1 MLCHEQMAAFMFA
14 VTGNFPLAELYH
26 PLHHLMGAGH
36 LALAATFWAVGVRM
50 LAGLQKICYTVS
62 HSRLKVQRL
71 LMCLHATLCATFI
84 MAWWLASHV
93 HGSIDECISR
103 G

>member
-36 LALAATFWAVGVRM
+36 LALAATFWAVRVRM
-50 LAGLQKICYTVS
+50 LAGLQNLLYSQPQPAQSSTPAHVSARNFVCNVYNGTVAGVS
-62 HSRLKVQRL
+62 
-71 LMCLHATLCATFI
+71 CAWI
-84 MAWWLASHV
+84 N
-93 HGSIDECISR
+93 
-103 G
+103 